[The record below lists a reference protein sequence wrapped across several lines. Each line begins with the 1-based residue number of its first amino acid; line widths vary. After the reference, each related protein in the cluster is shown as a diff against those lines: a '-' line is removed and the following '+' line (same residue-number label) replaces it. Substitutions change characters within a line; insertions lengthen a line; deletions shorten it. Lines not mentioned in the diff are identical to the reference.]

1 MELSKPDQ
9 TEDAFK
15 PKALDSEKK
24 AQEVADLERRL
35 ADLSTASIAPTP
47 PAPAALDPFAPQ
59 PVAAPA
65 PASKPAAAGGKS
77 ALLVSY

>member
-47 PAPAALDPFAPQ
+47 APAALDPFAPQ